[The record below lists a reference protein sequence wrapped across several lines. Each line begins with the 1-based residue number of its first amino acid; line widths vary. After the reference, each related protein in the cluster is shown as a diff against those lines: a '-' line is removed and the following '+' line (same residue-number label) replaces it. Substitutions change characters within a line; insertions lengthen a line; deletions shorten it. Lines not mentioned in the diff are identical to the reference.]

1 MNAAA
6 AHAGDSEK
14 DRSSERE
21 RATVRERMQIERE
34 TETER
39 PKMQKNKIVPAKRM
53 VFEVNP
59 ALSHDFRKTK

>member
-1 MNAAA
+1 MPPPGLLRKTD
-6 AHAGDSEK
+6 H
-14 DRSSERE
+14 RRE

-39 PKMQKNKIVPAKRM
+39 PKMQKKKKMVLTKRM

-59 ALSHDFRKTK
+59 ALSHDFRNTK